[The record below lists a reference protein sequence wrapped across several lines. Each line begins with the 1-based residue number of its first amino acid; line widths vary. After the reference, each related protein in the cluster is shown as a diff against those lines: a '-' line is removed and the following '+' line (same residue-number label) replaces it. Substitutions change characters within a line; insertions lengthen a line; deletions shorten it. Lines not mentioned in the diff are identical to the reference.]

1 MICVRTAQIKDIP
14 QISFVHAESWKTA
27 YRGIVDDNYLDS
39 LKTDHWVE
47 YLTNGLNGDEVFSM
61 VLLENQ
67 DIIGASI
74 LRKSENQCEIHMAS
88 LYLMPDRI
96 GKDYG
101 HRFYC
106 EIENEIKSLG
116 YAKCTLDVLADNKRA
131 ISFYIAHGYIS
142 FGAEETTVLGSRD
155 YTYRKFYKELI

>member
-1 MICVRTAQIKDIP
+1 MALIKDIP

-27 YRGIVDDNYLDS
+27 YRGIVDNDYLDS

-67 DIIGASI
+67 DIVGASI
-74 LRKSENQCEIHMAS
+74 LRKSEKQGEIHIVS
-88 LYLMPDRI
+88 LYLMPDKI
-96 GKDYG
+96 GKGYG

-116 YAKCTLDVLADNKRA
+116 YTKCTLDVLANNKRA
-131 ISFYIAHGYIS
+131 ISFYMAHGYIDS
-142 FGAEETTVLGSRD
+142 GTEETTVLGSKE
-155 YTYRKFYKELI
+155 YPYRTFNKKLL